1 METREKE
8 LMKAAELLNRVNV
21 SGIQNMVNIV
31 TAYQLITGM
40 ATVEEK
46 GEEDGAQ
53 YFTRRLFKPKG
64 TGKFLRCKKATG
76 QSNGHDRL
84 HRNGKPEH

>member
-1 METREKE
+1 MEKE
-8 LMKAAELLNRVNV
+8 LAKAAELLNRVNV

-46 GEEDGAQ
+46 GEEDG
-53 YFTRRLFKPKG
+53 TK
-64 TGKFLRCKKATG
+64 
-76 QSNGHDRL
+76 
-84 HRNGKPEH
+84 

>member
-21 SGIQNMVNIV
+21 SGSQNMV

-46 GEEDGAQ
+46 GEEDGA
-53 YFTRRLFKPKG
+53 K
-64 TGKFLRCKKATG
+64 
-76 QSNGHDRL
+76 
-84 HRNGKPEH
+84 

>member
-8 LMKAAELLNRVNV
+8 LMKAAELINRVNV

-46 GEEDGAQ
+46 GEEDGA
-53 YFTRRLFKPKG
+53 K
-64 TGKFLRCKKATG
+64 
-76 QSNGHDRL
+76 
-84 HRNGKPEH
+84 